1 LHRHDR
7 RVTTGEP
14 TATRPT
20 GARAHAPSRVPE
32 VVAIFWV
39 TKALTTA
46 MGESASDY
54 LVRAMPP
61 VLAVLLGFAGLTV
74 AAVIQLRAGRYV
86 PWRYW
91 LAVSMVGVFGTMAAD
106 VVHVGLGVPYAVST
120 VAFAAGLAAVFVL
133 WFRFEGTLSVHSIV
147 TPRREAF
154 YWAAV
159 MATFALGTAAGDM
172 VAVTLHLGYLAAG
185 LLFSALLLVP
195 AVGYRWFGLNAVV
208 AFWFAYV
215 LTRPVGASFADWFG
229 VSAER
234 GGLGLGSGPVA
245 LVLAAAIAALV
256 LRMTWTARRVPVA
269 PRA

>member
-1 LHRHDR
+1 M
-7 RVTTGEP
+7 TTSEP
-14 TATRPT
+14 TATRT
-20 GARAHAPSRVPE
+20 GVLAEAASKVPA
-32 VVAIFWV
+32 VTAIFWV

-46 MGESASDY
+46 MGESSSDF

-61 VLAVLLGFAGLTV
+61 VLAVALGAAALTV
-74 AAVIQLRAGRYV
+74 ALVIQLRADRYV
-86 PWRYW
+86 AWRYW
-91 LAVSMVGVFGTMAAD
+91 LAVAMVGVFGTMAAD
-106 VVHVGLGVPYAVST
+106 VVHVGLGIPYAVST
-120 VAFAAGLAAVFVL
+120 AAFAAGLAAVFVL
-133 WFRFEGTLSVHSIV
+133 WFVSEGTLSIHSIR

-159 MATFALGTAAGDM
+159 MATFALGTAAGDL

-185 LLFSALLLVP
+185 LLFSAVLLVP
-195 AVGYRWFGLNAVV
+195 AVGYRFFGMNAIL

-245 LVLAAAIAALV
+245 LVLALGIVGLV
-256 LRMTWTARRVPVA
+256 VRMTSAQ
-269 PRA
+269 RAENAAAHR